1 MNWYCVH
8 TRPQKE
14 AKVCAHLAQTFGLET
29 YFPRLRRQRTI
40 RRVKRIVTGPLFPRY
55 LFCRFDYGQRCRA
68 VKFAPDVLGV
78 VSFGDVPA
86 VVDESLIDGLK
97 AWAGEMVDVI
107 TVTPALQTGDRVQ
120 ITDGPMRGL
129 EAIIENDMNGRER
142 VAVILSILER
152 DVQMT
157 ISRWQLTKVI

>member
-14 AKVCAHLAQTFGLET
+14 VRACAHLAQTLGLET

-40 RRVKRIVTGPLFPRY
+40 RRVRRIVTAPLFPRY
-55 LFCRFDYGQRCRA
+55 FFSRFDLGQRYRA
-68 VKFAPDVLGV
+68 VKYAPDVIDI

-86 VVDESLIDGLK
+86 IVDESLIDGLK
-97 AWAGEMVDVI
+97 GWAGETGDI
-107 TVTPALQTGDRVQ
+107 IDTASALRSGDRVQ

-129 EAIIENDMNGRER
+129 EAVIQNDMNGRER

-152 DVQMT
+152 NVQLT
-157 ISRWQLTKVI
+157 ISRWQLTKVV